1 MSAPFF
7 FFFFSFQTLSS
18 SHLSLHITRSALSH
32 SFTSFHLSHT
42 PLTLRSRLRHLSRAG
57 DHLGLLSLFA
67 RARRERA
74 VDPDRPIYLSLLKSS
89 AALPSLSLLSS
100 LFAHIL
106 KSGFQSSILVS
117 TAVVDAFAKCSDIGS
132 ACKVF
137 DGMPERDVVAWNAML
152 SGYSRNG
159 HADAALDLFRE
170 MGLYGEKPNSLTL
183 SVLLQVSSGSDDKRI
198 GRSIHGYVVR
208 HCELG
213 DVFLGNS
220 LLVYYNKVGD
230 VHVSERLFD
239 RMGERNVVSW
249 NAMIA
254 GYTQNGLV
262 CGALEAF
269 HLLRDGGLN
278 PDIVALE
285 TTLQACAQLG
295 EDAIDDGKLIH
306 TLIIKSGCFVDVY
319 AMNSLLLVYCR
330 CGKMDSAQSLFD
342 EMVAR
347 NIVSWNILVDGYV
360 RMKCPEKALALIRCS
375 RLTESALSSEL
386 LVSSLQAVRLLCGHV
401 ELVESIHCLAIAM
414 GLDSDKFV
422 GTSLLTA
429 YGDCG
434 EIGYARKFFDHV
446 LCKMRKET
454 FLWNIML
461 SICSHNGCFS
471 EGFEL
476 LRSMQCKGC
485 PLDAVTLVN
494 GLSICT
500 QSQNFFSGKAIHG
513 YVLRNKFEV
522 VIFATTSLLEFY
534 ISLGLLNVA
543 CHLFSTMQYRNIV
556 TWNTMIHGC
565 LQNGFPRLTLKLFHF
580 MQQKDGFVPDS
591 TSIAGVIEAIALRGQ
606 KEERKFIHQY
616 VLESGFVDDEFVAN
630 SLIAMH
636 SRFHEFDEASSV
648 FSKASNQGTIAWNNM
663 IAGYSYHGLIENA
676 LSLFRLMK
684 LNNVDADSVTL
695 LTLLQACRKV
705 SSLSYLM
712 RVHAF
717 ISKLGFESDVL
728 IGSSVVNL
736 YAKCG
741 ELRTA
746 RQFFDGMNS
755 KTVVSWNS
763 MIQGYGL
770 HGNVEVAGE
779 LFVKMQKSGLT
790 PTAIT
795 FLILISACSHAG
807 DIEKGQ
813 QFFNLMTSTYSLA
826 LSREHV
832 SSIIDLL
839 GRNGLVEEAHET
851 LMKMPVNLGVHS
863 WGALLSA
870 CRVHGNFDVGFD
882 VAENLS
888 KLNSLNCG
896 YRVLLSNMRAEAG
909 RWLDASLIRNKY
921 SSLTLQKVHGVSIV
935 DSFS

>member
-1 MSAPFF
+1 MRAPF

-117 TAVVDAFAKCSDIGS
+117 TAVVDTFAKCSDIGS

-137 DGMPERDVVAWNAML
+137 DGMPERDVAAWNAML

-198 GRSIHGYVVR
+198 GMSIHGYVVR

-278 PDIVALE
+278 PDIVTLE

-386 LVSSLQAVRLLCGHV
+386 L
-401 ELVESIHCLAIAM
+401 
-414 GLDSDKFV
+414 
-422 GTSLLTA
+422 
-429 YGDCG
+429 
-434 EIGYARKFFDHV
+434 
-446 LCKMRKET
+446 
-454 FLWNIML
+454 
-461 SICSHNGCFS
+461 
-471 EGFEL
+471 
-476 LRSMQCKGC
+476 
-485 PLDAVTLVN
+485 
-494 GLSICT
+494 
-500 QSQNFFSGKAIHG
+500 
-513 YVLRNKFEV
+513 
-522 VIFATTSLLEFY
+522 
-534 ISLGLLNVA
+534 
-543 CHLFSTMQYRNIV
+543 
-556 TWNTMIHGC
+556 
-565 LQNGFPRLTLKLFHF
+565 NGFPRLTLKLFHF

-746 RQFFDGMNS
+746 RLFFDGMNS

-813 QFFNLMTSTYSLA
+813 QFFNLMTSTYSLS

>member
-1 MSAPFF
+1 MSAPF

-32 SFTSFHLSHT
+32 SFTSFHLCHT

-57 DHLGLLSLFA
+57 DHLSLLSLFA

-74 VDPDRPIYLSLLKSS
+74 VDPTGPFTSPSSNPPPRSHPFPCFPLSLLISS
-89 AALPSLSLLSS
+89 NPDS
-100 LFAHIL
+100 
-106 KSGFQSSILVS
+106 K
-117 TAVVDAFAKCSDIGS
+117 
-132 ACKVF
+132 
-137 DGMPERDVVAWNAML
+137 
-152 SGYSRNG
+152 
-159 HADAALDLFRE
+159 
-170 MGLYGEKPNSLTL
+170 
-183 SVLLQVSSGSDDKRI
+183 
-198 GRSIHGYVVR
+198 
-208 HCELG
+208 
-213 DVFLGNS
+213 
-220 LLVYYNKVGD
+220 
-230 VHVSERLFD
+230 
-239 RMGERNVVSW
+239 VVSW
-249 NAMIA
+249 S
-254 GYTQNGLV
+254 
-262 CGALEAF
+262 
-269 HLLRDGGLN
+269 
-278 PDIVALE
+278 
-285 TTLQACAQLG
+285 CAQLG

-500 QSQNFFSGKAIHG
+500 QSQNFLSGKAIHG

-522 VIFATTSLLEFY
+522 VTFATTSLLEFY

-663 IAGYSYHGLIENA
+663 IAGYSYHGLMENA

-736 YAKCG
+736 YARCG

-746 RQFFDGMNS
+746 RLFFDGMNS

-763 MIQGYGL
+763 MIKAMVYMEIEPGG
-770 HGNVEVAGE
+770 
-779 LFVKMQKSGLT
+779 S
-790 PTAIT
+790 
-795 FLILISACSHAG
+795 FL
-807 DIEKGQ
+807 
-813 QFFNLMTSTYSLA
+813 
-826 LSREHV
+826 
-832 SSIIDLL
+832 
-839 GRNGLVEEAHET
+839 
-851 LMKMPVNLGVHS
+851 
-863 WGALLSA
+863 GALLSA

-896 YRVLLSNMRAEAG
+896 YRVFTV
-909 RWLDASLIRNKY
+909 KY
-921 SSLTLQKVHGVSIV
+921 ACGGGEMVRCIF
-935 DSFS
+935 D